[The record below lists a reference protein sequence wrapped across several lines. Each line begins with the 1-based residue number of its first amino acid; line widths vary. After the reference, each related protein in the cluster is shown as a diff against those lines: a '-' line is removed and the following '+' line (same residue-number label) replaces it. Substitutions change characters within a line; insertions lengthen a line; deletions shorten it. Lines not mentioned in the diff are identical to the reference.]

1 MAYKWT
7 WSWEMMEDDVKRDF
21 FSFLENYELYLKL
34 EKGCA
39 NANFEKRRK
48 NHAKSMSFGRS
59 A

>member
-1 MAYKWT
+1 
-7 WSWEMMEDDVKRDF
+7 MMEDDVKRDF